1 MLWLHPRFWDVLE
14 LNYFKKNIGIKLAM
28 PWWIR
33 VEHLFFRAIKPKRDV
48 GMVPFM
54 LLNNARNILLNNFLY
69 NYILLTLDVAP
80 EKVGKKFL

>member
-1 MLWLHPRFWDVLE
+1 MDTGWTFVLSCD
-14 LNYFKKNIGIKLAM
+14 KT
-28 PWWIR
+28 
-33 VEHLFFRAIKPKRDV
+33 KRDV